1 MPILPF
7 VLAIAAHGLIL
18 SVPLAFVGAD
28 WSRGVD
34 APVVL
39 FILVSLSHGLCE
51 GIASRRCGDFSRLR
65 LKRSVADRVLLPAT
79 GLSLLAVSWISLATH
94 AQAAAW
100 GFHPAPL
107 WVLAG
112 LAAMIG
118 GIVLRCLAIVTLGA
132 GFVSATPVQS
142 GRNLVRTGIYRRL
155 RHPSETGL
163 VGIALGIPVLLQSAA
178 GLGFAAAVTVP
189 LCIYRV
195 CREETALRAAFG
207 DDYAGYAHGVSR
219 YFP

>member
-18 SVPLAFVGAD
+18 SLPLAFVGAD
-28 WSRGVD
+28 WSSGVD
-34 APVVL
+34 APVVA

-65 LKRSVADRVLLPAT
+65 LDRSVADRVLLPVT
-79 GLSLLAVSWISLATH
+79 GLSLLAVSWVSLASH
-94 AQAAAW
+94 AQATAL

-107 WVLAG
+107 WLLAG

-142 GRNLVRTGIYRRL
+142 GRNLVRTG
-155 RHPSETGL
+155 
-163 VGIALGIPVLLQSAA
+163 
-178 GLGFAAAVTVP
+178 
-189 LCIYRV
+189 
-195 CREETALRAAFG
+195 
-207 DDYAGYAHGVSR
+207 
-219 YFP
+219 